1 MLQVTNLSK
10 VYETEVA
17 KTIAL
22 DNISFTVKKGEF
34 VAITGPSGSGKST
47 PMHIL
52 GALDTPTTGSY
63 SLDGKEIGKLTDDQL
78 AEIRNKRIG
87 FIFQSYNLLPRTSA
101 LKNVMLP
108 MMYAGIAK
116 EKRVGLAEKFLRD
129 VGLGD
134 RMNHLS
140 NQLSGGQQ
148 QRVAIARALVMDPA
162 IILADEPTGNLATA
176 QSEEIMAILSK
187 MHKDGR
193 TILMITHEPEVAKY
207 AKRIIK
213 IRDGKIV

>member
-176 QSEEIMAILSK
+176 QSEEIIAILSK

>member
-10 VYETEVA
+10 VYETEGA

-47 PMHIL
+47 LMHIL

-87 FIFQSYNLLPRTSA
+87 FIFQSYKLLPRTSA

>member
-10 VYETEVA
+10 VYETEGA

-47 PMHIL
+47 LMHIL

-87 FIFQSYNLLPRTSA
+87 FIFQSYKLLPRTSA

-129 VGLGD
+129 VGL
-134 RMNHLS
+134 
-140 NQLSGGQQ
+140 
-148 QRVAIARALVMDPA
+148 
-162 IILADEPTGNLATA
+162 
-176 QSEEIMAILSK
+176 
-187 MHKDGR
+187 
-193 TILMITHEPEVAKY
+193 
-207 AKRIIK
+207 
-213 IRDGKIV
+213 

>member
-10 VYETEVA
+10 VYETEGA